1 MHSLLQVLFSAWD
14 WRIDVSTIL
23 LTFGALYTAGWLRLR
38 KRSNYQKLARKWK
51 LVAYWGG
58 LVTLAIALMSPVDL
72 LGSQLFFMHMIQHK
86 LEIMVAAPL
95 LCVANP
101 FPFLLWG
108 LPFPLRKQL
117 SGLFTQNA
125 RFRALLRQ
133 ATAPGIAWFVFIAF
147 YMGWHD
153 PDLYNLALVHDWVH
167 DLQHLTFF
175 TSAML
180 FWWHITGAGPHI
192 HGRSVVWA
200 RLVMLI
206 GVIPAQMIAGITIAT
221 ASDVIYTYYDSV
233 PRFWGISVL
242 DDQAAGG
249 MIMWTLSSEM
259 VVWAVVALLGGAF
272 GAEAKLAP
280 EQNAD
285 MVSATPGGRPVRS
298 TPAHWRKLAE
308 ARLRA
313 QDVL

>member
-1 MHSLLQVLFSAWD
+1 MHPLLQALFSAWD
-14 WRIDVSTIL
+14 WRIDVSTVL
-23 LTFGALYTAGWLRLR
+23 LAFGALYTAGWLRLR
-38 KRSNYQKLARKWK
+38 RRSSSQKLARKWR

-58 LVTLAIALMSPVDL
+58 LVTLAVALMSPVDL

-95 LCVANP
+95 VCVANP

-108 LPFPLRKQL
+108 LPLPLRKRL
-117 SGLFTQNA
+117 SGLFTQSA

-133 ATAPGIAWFVFIAF
+133 ATEPGIAWFVFIAF

-153 PDLYNLALVHDWVH
+153 PGLYNLALVHNWVH
-167 DLQHLTFF
+167 DVQHLTFF
-175 TSAML
+175 ASAML
-180 FWWHITGAGPHI
+180 FWWHITGAAPHL
-192 HGRSVVWA
+192 HGRQPVWV
-200 RLVMLI
+200 RLAMLI

-221 ASDVIYTYYDSV
+221 ATDVIYTYYSSV

-259 VVWAVVALLGGAF
+259 VVWAVIALLGGAF
-272 GAEAKLAP
+272 GAETKPASQQDAGLLA
-280 EQNAD
+280 
-285 MVSATPGGRPVRS
+285 ATPGSRPGRAA
-298 TPAHWRKLAE
+298 PAHWRQLAE
-308 ARLRA
+308 ARLHT
-313 QDVL
+313 QDVS